1 MDSDKDPGF
10 LLEPLADRRQALT
23 FGFGSSGLRPQ
34 GAQLAGFGG
43 GFFPCRCARRSL
55 VSVIHCCSA
64 LVYSSPFAIAP
75 IVCARFRHNST
86 DFDNATGRSTFFD
99 VFQPQRRQQTWVVEH
114 KGLSDELFGVGSYW
128 VHAKSLGCVRQLS
141 KSSAVRPTLC
151 ICLRKC
157 FGGRRDRGDAGKLR
171 PKMPPPFSFKVRG
184 QSCQDERSG

>member
-1 MDSDKDPGF
+1 MIPASSSSHWRIVARLCPSALAARISDHRARNWP
-10 LLEPLADRRQALT
+10 ALV
-23 FGFGSSGLRPQ
+23 
-34 GAQLAGFGG
+34 AGF
-43 GFFPCRCARRSL
+43 FTRRCARRSL

-75 IVCARFRHNST
+75 IVCTAFRHNST

-128 VHAKSLGCVRQLS
+128 VHAKSFGCVRQLS

-157 FGGRRDRGDAGKLR
+157 FGGRRDRSDAGKLR

-184 QSCQDERSG
+184 QS

>member
-1 MDSDKDPGF
+1 MDSENDPGILF
-10 LLEPLADRRQALT
+10 ERLADRRQTLP
-23 FGFGSSGLRPQ
+23 FGCGSSDLRARNWP
-34 GAQLAGFGG
+34 ALAA
-43 GFFPCRCARRSL
+43 GFFPRRCARRSL

-75 IVCARFRHNST
+75 IVCAAFRHNST

-141 KSSAVRPTLC
+141 KSSAARPTLC
-151 ICLRKC
+151 ICLRNC
-157 FGGRRDRGDAGKLR
+157 VPRCLR
-171 PKMPPPFSFKVRG
+171 HSLSK
-184 QSCQDERSG
+184 